1 MTTDSGSQNRA
12 IAELGE
18 PVSTSGS
25 GCEPYREIIERDLS
39 RGRNGMAIWQDLVSD
54 HSFANSY
61 QSVKRFVGKLRG
73 SQGPQAA
80 GIIQTGPG
88 EEAQVDYGTGPMV
101 RDPKTGKYRRTRLF
115 VMTLGYSRKSVR
127 LLCFKSSSRVWAELH
142 ETAFRRLGGSPR
154 LVILDNLREGVI
166 KADYYDPTLN
176 PLFKDVLDHYGVVA
190 LPCRVRDPDRKGKVE
205 SGVGHAQKTPLKGM
219 RFESL
224 EEAQAYL
231 ARWEARWAD
240 TRIHGTTK
248 RQVAT
253 MFAEEKPSLKPL
265 PIEPFRYYQYG
276 EGVVHLDGCVEVEA
290 AYYGLPPGWIGRQVK
305 VQWDL
310 LHVRGLDP
318 ATHQLLREHVR
329 QKRGGYRVRAEDNP
343 TKTPVTTVQLLARA
357 RRAGSQIGTLCDAI
371 HRQQGEA
378 AVRRILGMLSLAKKY
393 GVPAVEDAAA
403 AALELHV
410 YEYRFVRR
418 YLERR
423 PPVTLCQVDPLIREL
438 IQYRDLINLRIQ
450 EQQPS

>member
-1 MTTDSGSQNRA
+1 
-12 IAELGE
+12 
-18 PVSTSGS
+18 
-25 GCEPYREIIERDLS
+25 
-39 RGRNGMAIWQDLVSD
+39 
-54 HSFANSY
+54 
-61 QSVKRFVGKLRG
+61 
-73 SQGPQAA
+73 
-80 GIIQTGPG
+80 
-88 EEAQVDYGTGPMV
+88 
-101 RDPKTGKYRRTRLF
+101 
-115 VMTLGYSRKSVR
+115 MTLGYSRKSVR

-166 KADYYDPTLN
+166 KAGYYDPTLN

-205 SGVGHAQKTPLKGM
+205 SGIGHAQKTPLKGM

-231 ARWEARWAD
+231 DRWEARWAD

-248 RQVAT
+248 RQVAA

-276 EGVVHLDGCVEVEA
+276 ERVVHLDGCVEVEA
-290 AYYGLPPGWIGRQVK
+290 AYYGLPPEWIGRQVK

-310 LHVRGLDP
+310 LHVRVLDP

-343 TKTPVTTVQLLARA
+343 TKTPSTTVQLLARA

-423 PPVTLCQVDPLIREL
+423 PPVTLRQVDPLIREL